1 MDISHIAIILDGNRR
16 WAKKRGLP
24 PQLGHKKGAEVL
36 EKISKQADER
46 GLKYL
51 TVYVFSTENWKRTKT
66 EVDYLMKLFVVYF
79 KNIIKDKK
87 SNIKINVLGSK
98 SNLSD
103 KLKNMIDE
111 MEESTK
117 NNTGLNLNLCFNYGG
132 RVELIEGIKEIA
144 EEVKQGKIDIDDIDE
159 EMVSKHLYSKNIPD
173 PDLIIRTSGEQ
184 RLSNFLMWQ
193 GSYSELLFI
202 DKYWPDFTI
211 EDLEQAVEEY
221 NNRSRRFGK

>member
-103 KLKNMIDE
+103 KLRNMIDE

-132 RVELIEGIKEIA
+132 RVELIEGIKELA
-144 EEVKQGKIDIDDIDE
+144 EEVKQGEIDIDDIDE